1 MWAILTN
8 TEEIPLAGR
17 DLRLD
22 LIDPLGKVITLPIEI
37 EGNKVISTVRGKD
50 FLRLGVYRLTL
61 WENYGQNAQTA
72 VDCCEAFRLVSTTCQ
87 EGGEDTEGLDT
98 ETIDLGTSDMTVS
111 FKGDRGDSAYEIA
124 VKNGFKG
131 TEEEWL
137 ASLKGDPFTYEDFTP
152 EQIKELQQPALEAA
166 ESANNAA
173 AEANTAASK
182 ANTAAA
188 LAETKAQEAENA
200 ANTAAQTEASIK
212 QAETSRAS
220 AEKIREGN
228 EAVRIASETARD
240 KAEQGRVS
248 AEQGRVSAEN
258 SRVSAEQ
265 TRVSAETQR
274 DTEFTRLK
282 GEAETATN
290 NANQAAE
297 NANEVSNNINDRI
310 VDLESLSSQNRKDID
325 KLLLAQSDYAVAAWN
340 DEELAPESIEFYGEK
355 DFLKKYNFY
364 LIDTTDNAGETTRP
378 VGKLMRNNLLRF
390 EDGSF
395 APTVGITE
403 AMRAECDVEL
413 YLDEAHQQKYC
424 DAGAFNAE
432 TFYNEHGMAKLYNA
446 EGAEVR
452 VLRPWETTETKYT
465 IGIGRDDTV
474 YLLDNVKGN
483 SGKVWKGLFSKAMT
497 WDGIDVSDY
506 PLSPTAMSPSPVC
519 TIGDKPRSFFYLYE
533 GEKNCQSSSGQSN
546 MCTMFQV
553 GRTYPRVNDMN
564 QVTNM
569 QRARSMNADTSRSY
583 PFSEGGFHA
592 LNTYVTAQEV
602 LYGTKYLHKNTV
614 FGSGI
619 SSNDSCNSEATW
631 KQNGGVRYK
640 LSGSGTW
647 KYANWNT
654 RGDIYYTADDH
665 KRTHFSTMLNSE
677 HPKEQCME
685 SQMVA
690 SFASET
696 GILPDVE
703 FEFYG
708 GTYWYENVPNASGL
722 SEGGMNVRVYKRM
735 STTFNAYDSA
745 GAEQSW
751 DVEIILRMSLIGGM
765 NLSGDVFA
773 YWGGGLENV
782 GTHAVDVNTSRI
794 GNPVDLYF
802 EPDQKKWHSETVVSK
817 TDRGVFDFE
826 QTYRKLN
833 TATNLGNGYASKR
846 HPYSNWKTEKGG
858 SISTGEC
865 LYVYDD
871 NYWGSVL
878 NTRYRIGSRFRGY
891 AIYGHC
897 SARHVSAN
905 SAVSTSTRNFAGSAQ
920 VLIEGAAPLQAE

>member
-1 MWAILTN
+1 MASKDKKISDLERLNAVTGDEVALVN
-8 TEEIPLAGR
+8 KGAKNYGLPLSLLAKAS
-17 DLRLD
+17 D
-22 LIDPLGKVITLPIEI
+22 IEDVNRSI
-37 EGNKVISTVRGKD
+37 EGIRSDISD
-50 FLRLGVYRLTL
+50 LQIQD
-61 WENYGQNAQTA
+61 NYGVA
-72 VDCCEAFRLVSTTCQ
+72 SWS
-87 EGGEDTEGLDT
+87 EDD
-98 ETIDLGTSDMTVS
+98 
-111 FKGDRGDSAYEIA
+111 
-124 VKNGFKG
+124 
-131 TEEEWL
+131 
-137 ASLKGDPFTYEDFTP
+137 
-152 EQIKELQQPALEAA
+152 
-166 ESANNAA
+166 
-173 AEANTAASK
+173 
-182 ANTAAA
+182 
-188 LAETKAQEAENA
+188 
-200 ANTAAQTEASIK
+200 
-212 QAETSRAS
+212 
-220 AEKIREGN
+220 
-228 EAVRIASETARD
+228 
-240 KAEQGRVS
+240 
-248 AEQGRVSAEN
+248 
-258 SRVSAEQ
+258 
-265 TRVSAETQR
+265 
-274 DTEFTRLK
+274 
-282 GEAETATN
+282 
-290 NANQAAE
+290 
-297 NANEVSNNINDRI
+297 
-310 VDLESLSSQNRKDID
+310 
-325 KLLLAQSDYAVAAWN
+325 
-340 DEELAPESIEFYGEK
+340 LAPECTGFFGSWEFLNK
-355 DFLKKYNFY
+355 WNFY

-378 VGKLMRNNLLRF
+378 VGKLMRNNLFRF

-403 AMRAECDVEL
+403 EMRAECDVEL

-424 DAGAFNAE
+424 DAGAFDAE

-474 YLLDNVKGN
+474 YLLDNVKGK
-483 SGKVWKGLFSKAMT
+483 SGRIWKGLFAT
-497 WDGIDVSDY
+497 PTVWDGIDVSDY
-506 PLSPTAMSPSPVC
+506 PLPPTAMSPSPVC
-519 TIGDKPRSFFYLYE
+519 TIDTKPRSFFYLYE
-533 GEKNCQSSSGQSN
+533 GETNCRSSAGQN
-546 MCTMFQV
+546 NLCTMFQN
-553 GRTYPRVNDMN
+553 GRTYPRTNDMN

-602 LYGTKYLHKNTV
+602 LYGTKYLHKNTF

-619 SSNDSCNSEATW
+619 SSNDTCNSEATW

-647 KYANWNT
+647 KYANWNAQ
-654 RGDIYYTADDH
+654 GDIYYTADDH
-665 KRTHFSTMLNSE
+665 KRTNFNTMLASE
-677 HPKEQCME
+677 YPKEQCME

-696 GILPDVE
+696 GIQPGVE

-708 GTYWYENVPNASGL
+708 GTYWYENVPNAS
-722 SEGGMNVRVYKRM
+722 EGGMNVRVFKRM

-751 DVEIILRMSLIGGM
+751 DVEIILRMSLVGGM

-773 YWGGGLENV
+773 YWGGGLEIV
-782 GTHAVDVNTSRI
+782 GTCLHYTDGDRV
-794 GNPVDLYF
+794 GNPIDLYL

-817 TDRGVFDFE
+817 ADKGVFDFE

-878 NTRYRIGSRFRGY
+878 NSRFRIGSRFRGN
-891 AIYGHC
+891 ASYGAC
-897 SARHVSAN
+897 SARIVYAYY
-905 SAVSTSTRNFAGSAQ
+905 AVSFSTRTYAGSAQ
-920 VLIEGAAPLQAE
+920 ALIEGTAPLQAE

>member
-1 MWAILTN
+1 MASKDKKISDLERLNAVTGDEVALVN
-8 TEEIPLAGR
+8 KGAKNYGLPLSLLAKAS
-17 DLRLD
+17 D
-22 LIDPLGKVITLPIEI
+22 IEDVNRSI
-37 EGNKVISTVRGKD
+37 EGIRSDISD
-50 FLRLGVYRLTL
+50 LQIQD
-61 WENYGQNAQTA
+61 NYGVA
-72 VDCCEAFRLVSTTCQ
+72 SWS
-87 EGGEDTEGLDT
+87 EDD
-98 ETIDLGTSDMTVS
+98 
-111 FKGDRGDSAYEIA
+111 
-124 VKNGFKG
+124 
-131 TEEEWL
+131 
-137 ASLKGDPFTYEDFTP
+137 
-152 EQIKELQQPALEAA
+152 
-166 ESANNAA
+166 
-173 AEANTAASK
+173 
-182 ANTAAA
+182 
-188 LAETKAQEAENA
+188 
-200 ANTAAQTEASIK
+200 
-212 QAETSRAS
+212 
-220 AEKIREGN
+220 
-228 EAVRIASETARD
+228 
-240 KAEQGRVS
+240 
-248 AEQGRVSAEN
+248 
-258 SRVSAEQ
+258 
-265 TRVSAETQR
+265 
-274 DTEFTRLK
+274 
-282 GEAETATN
+282 
-290 NANQAAE
+290 
-297 NANEVSNNINDRI
+297 
-310 VDLESLSSQNRKDID
+310 
-325 KLLLAQSDYAVAAWN
+325 
-340 DEELAPESIEFYGEK
+340 LAPECTGFFGSWEFLNK
-355 DFLKKYNFY
+355 WNFY

-378 VGKLMRNNLLRF
+378 VGKLMRNNLFRF

-403 AMRAECDVEL
+403 EMRAECDVEL

-432 TFYNEHGMAKLYNA
+432 IFYNEHGMAKLYNA

-474 YLLDNVKGN
+474 YLLDNVKGK
-483 SGKVWKGLFSKAMT
+483 SGRIWKGLFAT
-497 WDGIDVSDY
+497 PTVWDGIDVSDY

-519 TIGDKPRSFFYLYE
+519 TIDTKPRSFFYLYE
-533 GEKNCQSSSGQSN
+533 GEKNCQSSAGQN
-546 MCTMFQV
+546 NLCTMFQN
-553 GRTYPRVNDMN
+553 GRTYPRVSDMN

-602 LYGTKYLHKNTV
+602 LYGTKYLHKNTF

-619 SSNDSCNSEATW
+619 SSNDTCNSEATW

-640 LSGSGTW
+640 LSSSGTW
-647 KYANWNT
+647 KYATWGAQ
-654 RGDIYYTADDH
+654 GDIYYTADDH
-665 KRTHFSTMLNSE
+665 KRTSFSVMLNLE

-696 GILPDVE
+696 GIQSGVE

-708 GTYWYENVPNASGL
+708 GTYWYENVPNAS
-722 SEGGMNVRVYKRM
+722 EGGMNVRVFKRM

-751 DVEIILRMSLIGGM
+751 DVEIILRMSLVGGM

-782 GTHAVDVNTSRI
+782 GTCLHYTDGDRV
-794 GNPVDLYF
+794 GNPIDLYL

-817 TDRGVFDFE
+817 ADKGVFDFE

-871 NYWGSVL
+871 NYWGNVL
-878 NTRYRIGSRFRGY
+878 NTRYRIGSRFRGN
-891 AIYGHC
+891 ANNGIC
-897 SARHVSAN
+897 SARYVYAYY
-905 SAVSTSTRNFAGSAQ
+905 AVSTSNRNYAGSAQ
-920 VLIEGAAPLQAE
+920 ALIAGAAPLQVE

>member
-1 MWAILTN
+1 MESKDKKISDLERLNAVTGDEVALVN
-8 TEEIPLAGR
+8 KGAKNYGLPLSLLAKAS
-17 DLRLD
+17 D
-22 LIDPLGKVITLPIEI
+22 IEDVNRSI
-37 EGNKVISTVRGKD
+37 EGIRSDISD
-50 FLRLGVYRLTL
+50 LQIQD
-61 WENYGQNAQTA
+61 NYGVA
-72 VDCCEAFRLVSTTCQ
+72 SWS
-87 EGGEDTEGLDT
+87 EDD
-98 ETIDLGTSDMTVS
+98 
-111 FKGDRGDSAYEIA
+111 
-124 VKNGFKG
+124 
-131 TEEEWL
+131 
-137 ASLKGDPFTYEDFTP
+137 
-152 EQIKELQQPALEAA
+152 
-166 ESANNAA
+166 
-173 AEANTAASK
+173 
-182 ANTAAA
+182 
-188 LAETKAQEAENA
+188 
-200 ANTAAQTEASIK
+200 
-212 QAETSRAS
+212 
-220 AEKIREGN
+220 
-228 EAVRIASETARD
+228 
-240 KAEQGRVS
+240 
-248 AEQGRVSAEN
+248 
-258 SRVSAEQ
+258 
-265 TRVSAETQR
+265 
-274 DTEFTRLK
+274 
-282 GEAETATN
+282 
-290 NANQAAE
+290 
-297 NANEVSNNINDRI
+297 
-310 VDLESLSSQNRKDID
+310 
-325 KLLLAQSDYAVAAWN
+325 
-340 DEELAPESIEFYGEK
+340 LAPECTGFFGSWEFLNK
-355 DFLKKYNFY
+355 WNFY

-378 VGKLMRNNLLRF
+378 VGKLMRNNLFRF

-403 AMRAECDVEL
+403 EMRAECDVEL

-446 EGAEVR
+446 EGTEVR

-474 YLLDNVKGN
+474 YLLDNVKGK
-483 SGKVWKGLFSKAMT
+483 SGRIWKGLFAT
-497 WDGIDVSDY
+497 PTVWDGIDVSDY
-506 PLSPTAMSPSPVC
+506 PLPPTAMSPSPVC

-533 GEKNCQSSSGQSN
+533 GEKNCQSSAGQSN

-602 LYGTKYLHKNTV
+602 LYGTKYLHKNTF

-619 SSNDSCNSEATW
+619 SSNDGCSSEATW

-640 LSGSGTW
+640 LSSSGTW
-647 KYANWNT
+647 KYATWGAQ
-654 RGDIYYTADDH
+654 GDIYYTADDH
-665 KRTHFSTMLNSE
+665 KRTSFSVMLNLE

-696 GILPDVE
+696 GIQSGVE

-722 SEGGMNVRVYKRM
+722 SEGGMNVRVFKRM
-735 STTFNAYDSA
+735 STTFNAYDSV

-751 DVEIILRMSLIGGM
+751 DVEIILRMSLVGGM

-782 GTHAVDVNTSRI
+782 GTCLHYTDGDRV
-794 GNPVDLYF
+794 GNPIDLYF
-802 EPDQKKWHSETVVSK
+802 EPDQKKWHSETLVSK
-817 TDRGVFDFE
+817 ADKGVFDFE
-826 QTYRKLN
+826 SLYKQLG

-878 NTRYRIGSRFRGY
+878 NTRYRIGSRFRGHAY
-891 AIYGHC
+891 YGNC
-897 SARHVSAN
+897 SARSVHAN
-905 SAVSTSTRNFAGSAQ
+905 YAVSFSHRSYAGSAQ
-920 VLIEGAAPLQAE
+920 ALIGGAAPLQAE